1 MLQNVQKKR
10 SKVGLLHGLQQ
21 ELECL
26 RWYFAAAIMQQV
38 TVNPGN
44 RVSGRISRESVES
57 EGTLVHGTRYSASG
71 LREQHSMS
79 VEGEAQE
86 WCSGGWCSA
95 TKMGGCFSQ
104 SFPEERWKYQRQ
116 AANTRLCNSWSLVGF
131 KQQQPCQ
138 VQDKI
143 LIWELQVNFVRYLTY
158 MHQIK

>member
-1 MLQNVQKKR
+1 MLQNVQKKER
-10 SKVGLLHGLQQ
+10 SKVGLLQGLQQ

-44 RVSGRISRESVES
+44 RVSGRINRESVES
-57 EGTLVHGTRYSASG
+57 EGTLVKAPATQLRSG

-95 TKMGGCFSQ
+95 TKWVDVSPSPSLKSDGNTSDRLQTRGCVTAGVWLDLSNNN
-104 SFPEERWKYQRQ
+104 PV
-116 AANTRLCNSWSLVGF
+116 RLRIRSLFENF
-131 KQQQPCQ
+131 KS
-138 VQDKI
+138 I
-143 LIWELQVNFVRYLTY
+143 LYAI
-158 MHQIK
+158 